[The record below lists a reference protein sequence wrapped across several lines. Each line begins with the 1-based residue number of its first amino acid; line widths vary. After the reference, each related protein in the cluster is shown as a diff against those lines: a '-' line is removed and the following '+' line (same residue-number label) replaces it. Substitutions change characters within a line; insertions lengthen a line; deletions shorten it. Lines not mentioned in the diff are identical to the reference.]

1 MDVILLE
8 RIEKLGSI
16 GDVVKVKNG
25 YARNF
30 LLPNGKALIHQ
41 RRSEIPEAFEGCF
54 KSFVPYESLI
64 LGAID
69 GWVKGERDV
78 FKRKIKPLGMLKAVA
93 TLLVNLLPFLAVLS

>member
-30 LLPNGKALIHQ
+30 LLPNGKALRANESNRKVFETNRATIEAQ
-41 RRSEIPEAFEGCF
+41 NDERRAAAVEDS
-54 KSFVPYESLI
+54 KK
-64 LGAID
+64 ID
-69 GWVKGERDV
+69 GAD
-78 FKRKIKPLGMLKAVA
+78 P
-93 TLLVNLLPFLAVLS
+93 